1 MLLAMTDA
9 LLIELGVKNASH
21 RLAIKFAIEDLQAAS
36 GTTAVDRASAGAPAA
51 PLRQSFDVFVSYRRA
66 GGADF
71 AQLMKI
77 MLKAQVS
84 CSYSSLY

>member
-9 LLIELGVKNASH
+9 LLVELGVKNASH
-21 RLAIKFAIEDLQAAS
+21 RMAITFAIEDLQACNQGAS
-36 GTTAVDRASAGAPAA
+36 SGDRGAAGAPSA
-51 PLRQSFDVFVSYRRA
+51 PLRQTFDVFVSYRRA

-71 AQLMKI
+71 AQLLKV

-84 CSYSSLY
+84 N